1 MEKKNVSISIAD
13 AEAVG
18 AIRDFLSEYYSV
30 ADLFETTANAAS
42 VLLELSNGLT
52 QEEYKYVSRL
62 IDQHIMLANLLKPFE
77 KKGGE
82 A

>member
-1 MEKKNVSISIAD
+1 MEQKNVSISIAD

-18 AIRDFLSEYYSV
+18 AIRDFLSDWYSV
-30 ADLFETTANAAS
+30 AELFETTANAAS
-42 VLLELSNGLT
+42 SLLELAKGMT
-52 QEEYKYVSRL
+52 KEEHDYVCKL
-62 IDQHIMLANLLKPFE
+62 IDQHVMLANLLKPFE